1 MFNPN
6 DSVTIGLGIIM
17 YKFFLR
23 LVFAVAVLLP
33 MPFALAADLDVPPPM
48 DDLRPATFDWSGPYV
63 GVFGAAVAVD
73 GTYDATCT
81 NAVPCDPL
89 TYTDMEHSGIGYA
102 YGILGGWNYQMD
114 SFVFGVEG
122 DWAFGGTVATN
133 DEVFAPPVGAID
145 TDLSFNNIATLRAR
159 AGFALDNT
167 LLYVTGGLAAVD
179 MEFGAVMSTTE
190 SDSKWVY
197 GWTVGGGLEHAFSD
211 HFSGRIEYLYVGLDD
226 VDFSMTDGAG
236 TTLDAAQSFN
246 DIHMVRAGLTYNF
259 W

>member
-6 DSVTIGLGIIM
+6 DSVTLGLGIKM
-17 YKFFLR
+17 NKFFLR
-23 LVFAVAVLLP
+23 LAFAVAVLLP
-33 MPFALAADLDVPPPM
+33 MPSALAADLDVPPPE
-48 DDLRPATFDWSGPYV
+48 LRSASFDWSGPYI

-81 NAVPCDPL
+81 NIVPCATP
-89 TYTDMEHSGIGYA
+89 TYTDIEHSGIGYA
-102 YGILGGWNYQMD
+102 GGALIGWNHQMD
-114 SFVFGVEG
+114 SFVMGVEG

-133 DEVFAPPVGAID
+133 DEPGID

-179 MEFGAVMSTTE
+179 MEFGAVMSTSE
-190 SDSKWVY
+190 SDSRWVY

-211 HFSGRIEYLYVGLDD
+211 HLSGRIEYLYVGLDD
-226 VDFSMTDGAG
+226 ADFSMTDGAA
-236 TTLDAAQSFN
+236 TTLDATQSFD
-246 DIHMVRAGLTYNF
+246 DIHMVRVGLTYNF
-259 W
+259 GW